1 MGINNTKLS
10 PNTEDWNNINTA
22 DMSSADMK
30 LVNLRSDAQA
40 LVSILPNT
48 ESETFIDSPTNN
60 LYNRIYLSIKEGNK
74 NSEMARTDTS
84 PFISEDMYNYLV
96 ESSSEKNNIS
106 ESFKFSASSNLNV
119 NVRNNLVGGGKV
131 ETSTTLSNLSNI
143 KSNSSNVKIENATS
157 SSKFNDFELEHS
169 SLEYQGDTSSSKKSV
184 LMSDSISSKNSSHA
198 NNSSSNN
205 SSSNN
210 SSSNNSSSN
219 NSSYRSSVQK
229 TESLKTVSDVTVTS
243 DYNTMQGGGVKSLKY
258 NSDYESSSAHTSS
271 HSSNNS
277 SIINKESSYNET
289 TISVG
294 NQKILS
300 DSINTSDI
308 NIITVDH

>member
-30 LVNLRSDAQA
+30 LVNIRSDAQT

-60 LYNRIYLSIKEGNK
+60 LYNRIYLSIKNGNN

-106 ESFKFSASSNLNV
+106 ESFKLSDSSNLNYK
-119 NVRNNLVGGGKV
+119 NNLVGGGKI

-143 KSNSSNVKIENATS
+143 KSDSSNIKIDNATS

-184 LMSDSISSKNSSHA
+184 LMSDNISYKNSSHSNNSSA
-198 NNSSSNN
+198 NNSSANN
-205 SSSNN
+205 SSA
-210 SSSNNSSSN
+210 NNSSSN

-243 DYNTMQGGGVKSLKY
+243 DYNTMQGGGVQSLKY

-308 NIITVDH
+308 NIITVDN

>member
-22 DMSSADMK
+22 DMSSANMK
-30 LVNLRSDAQA
+30 LVNIRSDAQT

-60 LYNRIYLSIKEGNK
+60 LYNRIYLSIKNGNN

-106 ESFKFSASSNLNV
+106 ESFKLSDSSNLNDK
-119 NVRNNLVGGGKV
+119 NNLVGGGKI

-143 KSNSSNVKIENATS
+143 KSDSSNIKIDNATS

-169 SLEYQGDTSSSKKSV
+169 SLEYQGNTSSSKKSV
-184 LMSDSISSKNSSHA
+184 LMSDSISYKNSSSANNSSA

-205 SSSNN
+205 SS
-210 SSSNNSSSN
+210 
-219 NSSYRSSVQK
+219 YKSSVQK

-243 DYNTMQGGGVKSLKY
+243 DYNTMQGGGVQSLKY

-308 NIITVDH
+308 NIITVDN

>member
-30 LVNLRSDAQA
+30 LVNIRSDAQA

-106 ESFKFSASSNLNV
+106 ESFKFSESSNV
-119 NVRNNLVGGGKV
+119 NVRNNFVGGGKV

-143 KSNSSNVKIENATS
+143 KSNSSNIKIENATS

-210 SSSNNSSSN
+210 SSSNNSS
-219 NSSYRSSVQK
+219 YRSSVQK
-229 TESLKTVSDVTVTS
+229 TESLKTVSDVTITS
-243 DYNTMQGGGVKSLKY
+243 DYNRMQGGGVQSLKY

-271 HSSNNS
+271 SSSNNS

>member
-30 LVNLRSDAQA
+30 LVNLRSDAQT

-48 ESETFIDSPTNN
+48 ESENFMDSPTNN
-60 LYNRIYLSIKEGNK
+60 LYNRIYMSIKEGSN
-74 NSEMARTDTS
+74 NSEQARTDTS

-96 ESSSEKNNIS
+96 ESSSDKNMIS
-106 ESFKFSASSNLNV
+106 ESFKLSESSIFNNT
-119 NVRNNLVGGGKV
+119 NNLVGGGKV
-131 ETSTTLSNLSNI
+131 ETSSTINNLSNI
-143 KSNSSNVKIENATS
+143 KSDSSNIQIDNATS
-157 SSKFNDFELEHS
+157 SSKYNDFELEHS
-169 SLEYQGDTSSSKKSV
+169 SLEYNGNTSSSNKSVMMSDNNSSNNKSINTSSSK
-184 LMSDSISSKNSSHA
+184 
-198 NNSSSNN
+198 
-205 SSSNN
+205 
-210 SSSNNSSSN
+210 
-219 NSSYRSSVQK
+219 SSVEK

-243 DYNTMQGGGVKSLKY
+243 DYNTMQGGAVQSLKY

-271 HSSNNS
+271 HSIDKESSVNN
-277 SIINKESSYNET
+277 ESSYNET

-308 NIITVDH
+308 NIITVDQ